1 MIRILNYSIEKK
13 LEYDGNVILIY
24 NIQYP
29 HISGMECNV
38 QSKNFNIYNRTKA
51 LNLQA
56 RSEGEL
62 FEEAKRLYEY
72 NKQNGYPIM
81 TYEIYLT
88 YQVTFNNNEIVSLY
102 TDQYEYA
109 GGAHGNTIRESQN
122 WNLRLGTLIPL
133 SCFYK
138 NNPSYVLDIIRE
150 INKQIK
156 EQIEAGND
164 YYFENYCSL
173 VVETLNLNNYYL
185 IPGYIVIFFQQYDI
199 APYST
204 GIPTFKIKNSN
215 PMN

>member
-1 MIRILNYSIEKK
+1 MIKISNYSIVKE

-29 HISGMECNV
+29 QISGTECNFK
-38 QSKNFNIYNRTKA
+38 SNNFNKYNRTKA

-56 RSEGEL
+56 RSENEL
-62 FEEAKRLYEY
+62 FEEAKKLYEY
-72 NKQNGYPIM
+72 NKKNGYPIM
-81 TYEIYLT
+81 TYEVYLT
-88 YQVTFNNNEIVSLY
+88 YEITFNNNAIVSLY
-102 TDQYEYA
+102 TDQYEYT

-122 WNLRLGTLIPL
+122 WDLKCGIQIPL
-133 SCFYK
+133 SNFYR

-150 INKQIK
+150 INRQIK
-156 EQIEAGND
+156 EQIDSGND
-164 YYFENYCSL
+164 YYFDNYCSL

-204 GIPTFKIKNSN
+204 GIPTFKIKYN
-215 PMN
+215 